1 MVASERPSAA
11 KGERVIYNF
20 RLPIANLYKEIGN
33 WQLAIGN
40 LK

>member
-11 KGERVIYNF
+11 KAERVICNF
-20 RLPIANLYKEIGN
+20 RLPIGNLLQEFGN